1 MCTPGMPMP
10 ITMRMDES
18 GAPIPS
24 DGEPPQQLVGYR
36 TNDEWNAL
44 LAQASAMIERLEQID
59 DPDVRA
65 QVFGAMDGIDAI
77 HRESL
82 HRLVRLFK
90 EGVLEQVVTD
100 PAIRTLMGMYDLLP
114 PEQPGC
120 GKVWDFM
127 PKPGEPEPFSGKRA
141 QSEPPVAADRP
152 PDPPHWTPA
161 PLARPLESGES
172 EVCLFDEGP
181 ILIANVRGDSFAAEA
196 RCPHHDAPMTG
207 GTLSSYSWACPL
219 GVGCIYDIRSGA
231 RLGGG
236 EALICLP
243 VRRDGDRLLVGFG
256 VPFEPGLPAF

>member
-1 MCTPGMPMP
+1 MRTPGMHTP

-18 GAPIPS
+18 SAPVPS

-59 DPDVRA
+59 DAAVRT
-65 QVFGAMDGIDAI
+65 QIFGAMDGIDAI

-120 GKVWDFM
+120 RKVWDFM
-127 PKPGEPEPFSGKRA
+127 PKPGEPEPFSAERA
-141 QSEPPVAADRP
+141 HSDPPVAADRP

-161 PLARPLESGES
+161 PLPRPLESGKAEL
-172 EVCLFDEGP
+172 CRFDEGL
-181 ILIANVRGDSFAAEA
+181 ILVADVRGDSFAAEA

-236 EALICLP
+236 EPLNCLP

-256 VPFEPGLPAF
+256 VPFEPALPAF

>member
-1 MCTPGMPMP
+1 MPGISTP
-10 ITMRMDES
+10 IIMRMDES

-24 DGEPPQQLVGYR
+24 DAEPPQQLVGYR

-44 LAQASAMIERLEQID
+44 LAEASATIERLERID
-59 DPDVRA
+59 DAAVRA

-127 PKPGEPEPFSGKRA
+127 PKPGEPEPFSDKRA
-141 QSEPPVAADRP
+141 QVAPPVAADRP

-172 EVCLFDEGP
+172 EVCMFDEGP
-181 ILIANVRGDSFAAEA
+181 ILVADVRGDFFAAEA
-196 RCPHHDAPMTG
+196 RCPQHDAPMTG

-236 EALICLP
+236 EPLICLP

-256 VPFEPGLPAF
+256 VPFEPDLPAF

>member
-1 MCTPGMPMP
+1 MLTPGMSTRL
-10 ITMRMDES
+10 TMRMDES
-18 GAPIPS
+18 DAPRPS

-59 DPDVRA
+59 DAEMRA
-65 QVFGAMDGIDAI
+65 QIFGAMDGIDAI

-141 QSEPPVAADRP
+141 HSEPPVAAERP

-161 PLARPLESGES
+161 PLARPLKSGEA
-172 EVCLFDEGP
+172 EVCLFDEG
-181 ILIANVRGDSFAAEA
+181 LVLVADVRGDSFAAEA
-196 RCPHHDAPMTG
+196 RCPYHDGPMSG
-207 GTLSSYSWACPL
+207 GILSSYSWACPL

-236 EALICLP
+236 EPLICLP

-256 VPFEPGLPAF
+256 VPFEPDLPAF

>member
-1 MCTPGMPMP
+1 MRTPGTPTP

-59 DPDVRA
+59 DAAVRA
-65 QVFGAMDGIDAI
+65 QIFGAMDGIDAI
-77 HRESL
+77 HREAL

-120 GKVWDFM
+120 GKVWDFI

-161 PLARPLESGES
+161 PLARPLGSGEA

-181 ILIANVRGDSFAAEA
+181 ILVADVRGDSFAAEA
-196 RCPHHDAPMTG
+196 RCPHHDGPMTG

-219 GVGCIYDIRSGA
+219 GAGCIYDIRSGA

-236 EALICLP
+236 EPLICLP
-243 VRRDGDRLLVGFG
+243 ARRDGDRLLVGFG
-256 VPFEPGLPAF
+256 VPFEPDLPAF